1 MGIKGSKALQN
12 GTKEKIYDRITILY
26 VKEWKI
32 MRIISQS
39 GLLDVPY
46 ELIAIS
52 PYSGNMATII
62 GTFPGND
69 LGKGD
74 RVYILAEYS
83 TEEKAIKA
91 MEMCR
96 EKYLSRMEL
105 DGGYDIVNK
114 CYVQPNYWV
123 LPKVFQFPKDEEV

>member
-1 MGIKGSKALQN
+1 
-12 GTKEKIYDRITILY
+12 
-26 VKEWKI
+26 

-39 GLLDVPY
+39 GLLDAPY
-46 ELIAIS
+46 ELLAIS
-52 PYSGNMATII
+52 SYSKNMATIV

-69 LGKGD
+69 IGKGD

-96 EKYLSRMEL
+96 EQYAQSQLNKDMIQKVADTLSKISVSVIDDVRKQLAEKYL
-105 DGGYDIVNK
+105 
-114 CYVQPNYWV
+114 
-123 LPKVFQFPKDEEV
+123 FQFPSDDEI

>member
-1 MGIKGSKALQN
+1 
-12 GTKEKIYDRITILY
+12 
-26 VKEWKI
+26 

-96 EKYLSRMEL
+96 ERYTQYIFNRHMIPETA
-105 DGGYDIVNK
+105 N
-114 CYVQPNYWV
+114 V
-123 LPKVFQFPKDEEV
+123 LTRISLEEAEKVRDQITETFIFQFPKEEEIEDE

>member
-1 MGIKGSKALQN
+1 
-12 GTKEKIYDRITILY
+12 
-26 VKEWKI
+26 

-52 PYSGNMATII
+52 PYSKNMATIV
-62 GTFPGND
+62 GTFPVND
-69 LGKGD
+69 LVKGD

-96 EKYLSRMEL
+96 KHCAAAEYNRR
-105 DGGYDIVNK
+105 II
-114 CYVQPNYWV
+114 
-123 LPKVFQFPKDEEV
+123 PKVVDMEIAEKILANGFAFRFPADDEI

>member
-1 MGIKGSKALQN
+1 
-12 GTKEKIYDRITILY
+12 
-26 VKEWKI
+26 

-39 GLLDVPY
+39 GLLDAPY

-52 PYSGNMATII
+52 PYSKNMATIV

-69 LGKGD
+69 IGKGD

-96 EKYLSRMEL
+96 EQYAQSELNKDMIQKVADTLSKISVSVIDDVRKQLAEKYL
-105 DGGYDIVNK
+105 
-114 CYVQPNYWV
+114 
-123 LPKVFQFPKDEEV
+123 FQFPADDEI

>member
-1 MGIKGSKALQN
+1 
-12 GTKEKIYDRITILY
+12 
-26 VKEWKI
+26 

-46 ELIAIS
+46 ELLAIS
-52 PYSGNMATII
+52 PYSKNMATIV
-62 GTFPGND
+62 GTFPGNN

-83 TEEKAIKA
+83 SEEKAMKA

-96 EKYLSRMEL
+96 EQYSQCEFNKLVIPKTDENLAKVSISLTGNAVNQIAEKY
-105 DGGYDIVNK
+105 
-114 CYVQPNYWV
+114 
-123 LPKVFQFPKDEEV
+123 VFQFPADEEI